1 MTKCA
6 NYLNEVFDSYFV
18 ATERDGFQK
27 LKLLFYKTYCD
38 NLLSLTLVNCL
49 EQNPGHT
56 QPYQQS
62 WQVQM

>member
-6 NYLNEVFDSYFV
+6 NYLNEVFDV

-27 LKLLFYKTYCD
+27 LKWLFYKTYCD
-38 NLLSLTLVNCL
+38 NLLSLILVNCL
-49 EQNPGHT
+49 EQNPRHT